1 MARARELF
9 DQPFEPGG
17 LFQSPKPAV
26 HNFPIA
32 HIDIDWQRLMAKR
45 PVVLDTVD
53 EMPAYL
59 LKPEVI
65 RLLELTTD
73 PVDRLIIDLI
83 WSTGARI
90 SEVLALTKESF
101 THDGYDFQV
110 KLSTLKGRGRPKKTA
125 VMRSPKR
132 YIPIWDKVLQ
142 RRVQEYLFV
151 NQFKQGERLF
161 KMCRQTM
168 DRHIKALVK
177 KAGGAP
183 FRISSHTFRHS
194 FAVHLVL
201 HGRPLKYI
209 SRLLGHRSIES
220 TEIYTR
226 VLTVD
231 GSHFMEGVEFH

>member
-1 MARARELF
+1 MARARQLF
-9 DQPFEPGG
+9 PNNLEPGG
-17 LFQSPKPAV
+17 LFQAPKPAV
-26 HNFPIA
+26 HNFPIQ
-32 HIDIDWQRLMAKR
+32 HIDIDWDRLMAKR
-45 PVVLDTVD
+45 PLVLDSVD

-65 RLLELTTD
+65 RLLELSPD
-73 PVDRLIIDLI
+73 PIDRLIIDLI

-90 SEVLALTKESF
+90 SEVLALTKDSF
-101 THDGYDFQV
+101 IFDGYDFQV
-110 KLSTLKGRGRPKKTA
+110 KLTTLKRRGRPKQTA
-125 VMRSPKR
+125 LTRSPKR
-132 YIPIWDKVLQ
+132 HIPIWDKVLQ
-142 RRVQEYLFV
+142 GRIQEYLFV
-151 NQFKQGERLF
+151 NRFKRGERIF
-161 KMCRQTM
+161 KMCRQTV

-209 SRLLGHRSIES
+209 SQLLGHRSIES

-226 VLTVD
+226 VLTID
-231 GSHFMEGVEFH
+231 GSHFMEGVDFH